1 MAPNSTRWCSTN
13 RAVVRDEATLSAA
26 TRLRLAEPNTGREWY
41 DAGVRNAAQRF
52 SRSTMLVRRPAVRL
66 ILATIRPG
74 QVEIVRRALADV
86 QVTRMTICDA
96 QGHGSGPAPNGTREP
111 AVTQEVVMEIACN
124 DDFVERTVAR
134 LTAALGEGALGS
146 GGDPR
151 VVVLPIVE
159 AVQIYREVRGPEAI

>member
-1 MAPNSTRWCSTN
+1 M
-13 RAVVRDEATLSAA
+13 
-26 TRLRLAEPNTGREWY
+26 
-41 DAGVRNAAQRF
+41 
-52 SRSTMLVRRPAVRL
+52 RL
-66 ILATIRPG
+66 ILATLRPA

-134 LTAALGEGALGS
+134 LTAALGAGALGDAAFKYAALQS
-146 GGDPR
+146 DGDPR
-151 VVVLPIVE
+151 VVVLPIAE
-159 AVQIYREVRGPEAI
+159 AVQIYREVRGPEAL